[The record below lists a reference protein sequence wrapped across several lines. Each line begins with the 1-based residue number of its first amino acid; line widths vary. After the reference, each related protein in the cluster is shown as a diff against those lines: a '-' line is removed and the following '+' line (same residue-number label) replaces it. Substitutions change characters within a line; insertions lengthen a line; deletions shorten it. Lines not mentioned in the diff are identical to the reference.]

1 MTTEFISK
9 NDTDLV
15 TMSENPLS
23 DNEKDSSS
31 EEILDDEKINN
42 RIINIFHNNCFPLD
56 EYNINRDD
64 LYILP
69 NKKSPAKK
77 NVFIVTESTK
87 HMTQLTKKKRGK
99 HSKLNIDK
107 YNTRT
112 HDRFF
117 IDNLLIKVKNHSL
130 SLVAPF
136 LNDILKVLSIKE
148 KFYQLSHKFKK
159 KIQNNYFSE
168 AKKETLGKII
178 CNKIN

>member
-1 MTTEFISK
+1 MTKKFISK

-15 TMSENPLS
+15 TISENPLS

-77 NVFIVTESTK
+77 KSNFFKITKSTK
-87 HMTQLTKKKRGK
+87 
-99 HSKLNIDK
+99 
-107 YNTRT
+107 
-112 HDRFF
+112 
-117 IDNLLIKVKNHSL
+117 
-130 SLVAPF
+130 P
-136 LNDILKVLSIKE
+136 
-148 KFYQLSHKFKK
+148 
-159 KIQNNYFSE
+159 
-168 AKKETLGKII
+168 
-178 CNKIN
+178 